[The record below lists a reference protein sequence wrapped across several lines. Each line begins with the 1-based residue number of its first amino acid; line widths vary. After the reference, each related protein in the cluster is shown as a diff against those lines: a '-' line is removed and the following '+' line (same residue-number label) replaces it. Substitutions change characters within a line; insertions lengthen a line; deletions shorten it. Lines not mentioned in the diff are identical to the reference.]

1 VPPLTHLKEGRDGDD
16 HRRTRAFGD
25 GGVDTHLDVH
35 VAAALD
41 ELGALLGTES
51 FATTPAGY
59 GELVDWFESFGPLAR
74 VGVEGTGS
82 YGAGLARSLLARG
95 VEVVEVDCPN
105 RKARHRAGKSD
116 TIDAVSAARGALSGH
131 ASGQPKGG
139 TGPVEAIR
147 VLLVAK
153 RSARSERVRTLNQ
166 MRHLVFVAP
175 DDIRAR
181 FHELNVYHLTRQV
194 AAMRPRPG
202 NQVDYVTLMAL
213 RELGR
218 RALGLE
224 DEIGRLDDL
233 LEPIVTDHAPGLLG
247 VFGAGIFVA
256 ATLAVAAGDRPDRI
270 RNEAAWAHLCGVAP
284 IPASSGKT
292 TGRYRLNRGGN
303 RQANS
308 ALHRIVLV
316 RMGHHEPTRVYLER
330 RRGEGRTNPEI
341 MRSLKRYVA
350 RETFKQLPRG
360 DT

>member
-1 VPPLTHLKEGRDGDD
+1 MTIVEPARLVT
-16 HRRTRAFGD
+16 

-59 GELVDWFESFGPLAR
+59 VELFDWFESFGPLGR

-116 TIDAVSAARGALSGH
+116 TIDAISAARGALSGQ
-131 ASGQPKGG
+131 AKGQPKGG
-139 TGPVEAIR
+139 TGPVEAMR
-147 VLLVAK
+147 VLLIAK

-181 FHELNVYHLTRQV
+181 FHGLNVYNLTRQA

-202 NQVDYVTLMAL
+202 NQVDYVTLMTL

-224 DEIGRLDDL
+224 DEIDRLDDL
-233 LEPIVTDHAPGLLG
+233 LEPIVADHAPGLLNM
-247 VFGAGIFVA
+247 FGAGIFVA

-316 RMGHHEPTRVYLER
+316 RMGHHEPTRDYFER
-330 RRGEGRTNPEI
+330 RRAEGRTTLEI
-341 MRSLKRYVA
+341 MRCLKRYVA
-350 RETFKQLPRG
+350 RETFKQLPG
-360 DT
+360 GSD